1 MFRSKH
7 CWPWKRTQV
16 EQRRESWRG
25 GRLSDK
31 PWSASY
37 FSESV
42 KFSQALWSLQLQTD
56 STAFL
61 STLNWPLK
69 PGSLSYACSEFWLFL
84 CWESPA
90 GSPPTSLVVTSEMLP
105 INKIRQKC
113 CPPAFLPPN
122 SAITRS
128 LATFWLDDWPHCQWR
143 SHRVTS
149 VVAAWRYLR
158 TWTSQTPAHQ
168 NCVDNHLQELVLIA
182 LS

>member
-1 MFRSKH
+1 MSRSKH

-16 EQRRESWRG
+16 EQRRESWQG

-122 SAITRS
+122 SAIIRS
-128 LATFWLDDWPHCQWR
+128 LATLPM
-143 SHRVTS
+143 
-149 VVAAWRYLR
+149 
-158 TWTSQTPAHQ
+158 
-168 NCVDNHLQELVLIA
+168 A
-182 LS
+182 LSPGYIRCCCLKISTHLNQPDTSSPKLRGQPSSRISSQRIAISLL